1 MEKLRLKL
9 DNWVF
14 EKLAEP
20 FPVEQVK
27 WLPAFGIKAADK
39 PTPVLA
45 YVDARTVVDRL
56 NTVVGAE
63 NWSDS
68 YRPVTVTNTN
78 MLSPKSNDYKSATL
92 EQQQGGFDINYGGV
106 ECSLTILGVT
116 KVDTGVPS
124 FTDQLKGAYSDS
136 LKRAAVKFGVGEY
149 FYRLGTQFAKYADT
163 YGKLKE
169 APKLPSWAQPR
180 SGASPD
186 SVIEKLI
193 SDVRASD
200 LPTDKRLQAESIIAN
215 VQVMG
220 YYSPAAPLVVKRA
233 VYEALSDLMK
243 EY

>member
-1 MEKLRLKL
+1 MKKLSLKL

-20 FPVEQVK
+20 FPTEQVK

-78 MLSPKSNDYKSATL
+78 MLNPKSNDYKSATL

-169 APKLPSWAQPR
+169 APKLPSWANPK
-180 SGASPD
+180 SSAGAD
-186 SVIEKLI
+186 KVIQQKIEE
-193 SDVRASD
+193 VRNSE
-200 LPTDKRLQAESIIAN
+200 LEPHKRMEAENIIEN

-220 YYSPAAPLVVKRA
+220 HYSPSAPLVVKRA
-233 VYEALSDLMK
+233 VFEALSDLLR
-243 EY
+243 E